1 MPHCN
6 RRVICKAHSICLA
19 SLLMSGWT
27 DFRFRLFYLYKAA
40 GMKFCLS
47 SHCLIAKEGMGFP
60 FRLTKCIILFRV
72 MFFPLFD
79 ECWSLRVGC
88 FFYVWRHRLS
98 LIVRFIFKRHA
109 QKNIK
114 KCQKDKEWKEN
125 QTSKSQLGHRKPL
138 AHASMSYRLNEG
150 FSSYL
155 KLESARGFFPLT
167 ERFNMHCNHRKYVHN
182 SM

>member
-1 MPHCN
+1 MQSSFNLSGIIADEWMNWFPF
-6 RRVICKAHSICLA
+6 
-19 SLLMSGWT
+19 SLIL
-27 DFRFRLFYLYKAA
+27 LKAA

-98 LIVRFIFKRHA
+98 LIFRFIFKRHA